1 MPTKPMTCSPSF
13 DETTGEYGEP
23 TVNETAPFS
32 AYEDTTDEVH
42 PSMLADLQQIDHD
55 YVEAL
60 MESNPEIPRALEY
73 VSEAWSQDV
82 IDHYDELIYSD
93 NYEDVNKGIEM
104 LLNAYHSRSDST
116 SAEPLDE
123 TETKD
128 SDLSSEQ
135 IDSMI
140 LEGAT
145 DPSEAMAEQI
155 LNIPVSEDA
164 AEATVQ
170 HLAYQ
175 YYAGQI
181 TSDQAYSEAASSGID
196 QQELYQ
202 AFTKLYNKFK

>member
-1 MPTKPMTCSPSF
+1 MPSKPMTCSPSF

-32 AYEDTTDEVH
+32 AYEDATDEVH

-60 MESNPEIPRALEY
+60 MESNPEIPKALEY
-73 VSEAWSQDV
+73 VSEAWTQDV

-93 NYEDVNKGIEM
+93 SYEDVNKGIEM
-104 LLNAYHSRSDST
+104 LLNAYHSRSDSAVESSDTPET
-116 SAEPLDE
+116 SDE
-123 TETKD
+123 LT
-128 SDLSSEQ
+128 SEQ
-135 IDSMI
+135 IDTMV
-140 LEGAT
+140 LQEAT
-145 DPSEAMAEQI
+145 DPSDAMAEQI

>member
-1 MPTKPMTCSPSF
+1 MTCSPSF

-32 AYEDTTDEVH
+32 AYEDSTDEVH
-42 PSMLADLQQIDHD
+42 PTMLADLHQIDND
-55 YVEAL
+55 YVDAL
-60 MESNPEIPRALEY
+60 MESNPEIPKALEY

-93 NYEDVNKGIEM
+93 SYEDVNKGIEM

-116 SAEPLDE
+116 AQEPLDSSE
-123 TETKD
+123 TNDELTT
-128 SDLSSEQ
+128 EQ
-135 IDSMI
+135 IDTMV
-140 LEGAT
+140 LQEAT
-145 DPSEAMAEQI
+145 DPSDEMAAEI
-155 LNIPVSEDA
+155 LNLPISEDA

-181 TSDQAYSEAASSGID
+181 TSDQAYSEAANSGID

-202 AFTKLYNKFK
+202 AFTKLYKKFK